1 MPLGYAND
9 RIAKNFPHPH
19 TLHKGLS
26 QREPYTKQLNH
37 TLALQRAAELRFSNE
52 MRPVLDFTRFDACTY
67 SLFACICFSGQFVLK
82 PQIETAH
89 VDVPRPH
96 PTHNGSY
103 TDGWYQMAKEGKR
116 PLLEKDS
123 VQHSEFPWP
132 PQLPVQ
138 RQDPPKAQG
147 SMDIFMQEDRNFA
160 TESRVQWQRK
170 QGRPS
175 TSFKPSDCSVED
187 VHKQMYQV
195 ESFDYETNMQRSF
208 KKLTPLPR
216 DTQVPKC
223 KINTLGPAAAGGAF
237 WLQKFGGVISQMK
250 ESYSED
256 SILAGRQ
263 QQLSECKQGT
273 RKSSKFESQFT
284 TKWDDKLCVMCVA

>member
-1 MPLGYAND
+1 M
-9 RIAKNFPHPH
+9 
-19 TLHKGLS
+19 
-26 QREPYTKQLNH
+26 
-37 TLALQRAAELRFSNE
+37 
-52 MRPVLDFTRFDACTY
+52 
-67 SLFACICFSGQFVLK
+67 SGQFI
-82 PQIETAH
+82 PETTQRNRSRR
-89 VDVPRPH
+89 PTRPH
-96 PTHNGSY
+96 PTHKGSF

-160 TESRVQWQRK
+160 TESRVQWQCK

-175 TSFKPSDCSVED
+175 TSFKPSDCSVEE

-208 KKLTPLPR
+208 KRLAPHPR
-216 DTQVPKC
+216 DTQIPKC

-256 SILAGRQ
+256 SILASSQ
-263 QQLSECKQGT
+263 QQLSESKQGT
-273 RKSSKFESQFT
+273 RKSGKFDSQFT
-284 TKWDDKLCVMCVA
+284 TKWDDKQCVMSDV